1 MCYSNLNEQHILTL
15 LETTLCHIDKTQY
28 HCECKDRK
36 CRILQET
43 LRQLTVH
50 QSSIPTSSNLSA
62 NDNISPHLDSESEES
77 SCFLHYHEPT
87 YSLAG
92 SEKIS
97 STDDLLPTTGNKI
110 STIYE
115 NWTMTPILAP
125 PLIIPSYMC
134 HRYRY

>member
-15 LETTLCHIDKTQY
+15 LETTLSHIDTTTY
-28 HCECKDRK
+28 HCECKERK

-43 LRQLTVH
+43 LRQLTAH
-50 QSSIPTSSNLSA
+50 QPTAAPHSA
-62 NDNISPHLDSESEES
+62 NDSIAPHLDSESEES

-87 YSLAG
+87 YSLAE
-92 SEKIS
+92 SEQS
-97 STDDLLPTTGNKI
+97 STDQTPANKI
-110 STIYE
+110 STIYK

>member
-15 LETTLCHIDKTQY
+15 LETTLRHTNTDTTTY
-28 HCECKDRK
+28 HCECKERK

-43 LRQLTVH
+43 LRQLTANDSTVSH
-50 QSSIPTSSNLSA
+50 SA
-62 NDNISPHLDSESEES
+62 NDSTVPHLDSESEES

-97 STDDLLPTTGNKI
+97 QADDSLPTPADKI
-110 STIYE
+110 STIYK
-115 NWTMTPILAP
+115 NWIMAPILAP